1 MLGASVV
8 LSEASSRAE
17 GLIVGHGERKKQQ
30 QQLCVGKINS
40 YRLESNAHE
49 PPCSILM
56 LRFFRFNQKKGW
68 EIPVRQA
75 REGALNECE

>member
-1 MLGASVV
+1 MLGGSVV

-17 GLIVGHGERKKQQ
+17 GLIEGHGERKKK
-30 QQLCVGKINS
+30 LCVGKINS
-40 YRLESNAHE
+40 YWLESKAQE
-49 PPCSILM
+49 PPWSILM
-56 LRFFRFNQKKGW
+56 LNVFRFNQKKGC